1 MKKTIL
7 VVDDEKDITDLLSY
21 NLSNNNYKVI
31 VANDGF
37 DALLKIN
44 SEIDLVLLDVM
55 MPKLDG
61 YDVCKK
67 IKENPSTSNI
77 PIIFLTAKSSTE
89 DEYSGLVLGAD
100 DYIKKPIAMENLLLR
115 INNLFKKNV
124 KKSKNVINS
133 KSLTLNL
140 DTLTVYQSGEKII
153 LTKTEFNLLK
163 LFIKHPEKVF
173 IRDELLN
180 RIWGDKIVSDRTI
193 DVHITKLRKKI
204 EIDHKLIFTSHG
216 SGYYFQ
222 D

>member
-61 YDVCKK
+61 YNVCKK

-100 DYIKKPIAMENLLLR
+100 DYIKKPIAMKNLLLR
-115 INNLFKKNV
+115 INNLFKKNI
-124 KKSKNVINS
+124 KKSKKVINS

-153 LTKTEFNLLK
+153 LTKTEFNLLT

-173 IRDELLN
+173 IRDELLD
-180 RIWGDKIVSDRTI
+180 RVWGDKIVSDRTI

-216 SGYYFQ
+216 SGYYFL

>member
-216 SGYYFQ
+216 SGYYFP